1 MQMLM
6 QLVKLPSYRDYWLN
20 TLWYP
25 PVADNMPKNR
35 YKLLLQN
42 LHFVDNTTYTEE
54 SGKLFKI
61 VPVIEAIRRQCI
73 IIEPKC
79 FHATDEQVI
88 PSRTK
93 FIKIR
98 QYNPKKL
105 CKWSF
110 KNMVRAG
117 SSWFMYGFYLYVEKK
132 HTNNINRK
140 CPFIN
145 QFSVSGTFKSRIT
158 KTYTKDPFLWKLV
171 FKAWAGSLPIGCW
184 VACCRY
190 HQTESIAW
198 LLAWLK

>member
-6 QLVKLPSYRDYWLN
+6 QLVKLPSYRDYWPN
-20 TLWYP
+20 TLWYQ

-42 LHFVDNTTYTEE
+42 LHFADNTTYTEE

-61 VPVIEAIRRQCI
+61 VPVIEVIRRQCI

-79 FHATDEQVI
+79 FHATDEQII

-132 HTNNINRK
+132 HTTSTENAHLSTSS
-140 CPFIN
+140 
-145 QFSVSGTFKSRIT
+145 QSVVRLSLELQRHTQKILFFENW
-158 KTYTKDPFLWKLV
+158 FLRLELV
-171 FKAWAGSLPIGCW
+171 HYL
-184 VACCRY
+184 
-190 HQTESIAW
+190 
-198 LLAWLK
+198 